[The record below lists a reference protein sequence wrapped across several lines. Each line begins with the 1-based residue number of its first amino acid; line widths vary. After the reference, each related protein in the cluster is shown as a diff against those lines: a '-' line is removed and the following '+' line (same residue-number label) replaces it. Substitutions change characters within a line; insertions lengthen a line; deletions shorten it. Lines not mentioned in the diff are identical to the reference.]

1 MIHCNAKLNNSPNK
15 TLMEHVEFAGIF
27 MQTFAWRH
35 LMFKPSR
42 LTLLAATVA
51 CVGSAHA
58 SVSFDANLE
67 ADPTFKSSRSNPK
80 TDSDTA
86 LGGRIEINANAALVK
101 QGDNFVNARASLIVP
116 LSGDSVTVD
125 DAWVQFGNSSAD
137 LKFGRHEA
145 PDLFPLGKDTVVETT
160 GVTGGYRANMLR
172 GRLKDGRLHA
182 SLGLNASPALRAEL
196 GIVTK
201 KAGSGKEYGFRPTVV
216 FTSGALTLRA
226 GVESYKTEGATS
238 TSVTGYGLSA
248 GFALGKDANVN
259 ANYAK
264 ASKINA
270 QSLGVNA
277 VFGPAGVGYVQDK
290 NTLLNTKVNT
300 VYAAYT
306 LPLMNVK
313 GATITP
319 AISHS
324 TGTGVSGLTAVRLR
338 VNYAF

>member
-1 MIHCNAKLNNSPNK
+1 MSLSPRMA
-15 TLMEHVEFAGIF
+15 LVAAAAALACAGA
-27 MQTFAWRH
+27 Q
-35 LMFKPSR
+35 
-42 LTLLAATVA
+42 AAVT
-51 CVGSAHA
+51 
-58 SVSFDANLE
+58 FDANLE
-67 ADPTFKSSRSNPK
+67 ADPTFKNSRSTPK

-86 LGGRIEINANAALVK
+86 LGGRIEINANAALMK

-116 LSGDSVTVD
+116 LSGDAVTVD
-125 DAWVQFGNSSAD
+125 DAWVQFGNSKAD

-145 PDLFPLGKDTVVETT
+145 PDLFPLGKDTVVEST
-160 GVTGGYRANMLR
+160 GVTGGYRANTLR

-182 SLGLNASPALRAEL
+182 SLGLNASSSVRAEL

-201 KAGSGKEYGFRPTVV
+201 KAGSGKEYGFRPTVAV
-216 FTSGALTLRA
+216 TNGALTLRA
-226 GVESYKTEGATS
+226 GIESFKNEGATGGN
-238 TSVTGYGLSA
+238 VTGFGLSA
-248 GFALGKDANVN
+248 GFALNKDASIN

-264 ASKINA
+264 ASKLNA
-270 QSLGVNA
+270 QSIGVNG
-277 VFGPAGVGYVQDK
+277 VFGPAGLGYIQDK

-306 LPLMNVK
+306 VPLMGVK
-313 GATITP
+313 GATLTP